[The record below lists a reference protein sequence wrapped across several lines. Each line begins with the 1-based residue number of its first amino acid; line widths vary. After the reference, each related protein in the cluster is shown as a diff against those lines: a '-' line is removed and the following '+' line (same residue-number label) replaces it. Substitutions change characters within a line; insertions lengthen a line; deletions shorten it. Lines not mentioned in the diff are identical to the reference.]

1 MTSRRRFLCAAAVA
15 VGAAGTTGCTSLA
28 LTEGETY
35 ARIEPAQPVASGDR
49 IEVIEFFWYGCPHC
63 HDMHPR
69 LEAWSRRLPADV
81 ALRREAAALRPTW
94 ESGARMHFVLEALG
108 ESGRLA
114 GPLFEAVQ
122 LDGLDLQ
129 DEGAWFAWA
138 AAKGLDRQRV
148 IDMTRSPQAQRYV
161 ALSSEFGPRYQ
172 LRGVPAFVV
181 DGRFLTSNSFTGSA
195 QDTLDT
201 VDKLVAKARAERAA
215 QHKAR

>member
-1 MTSRRRFLCAAAVA
+1 MTSRRRFLYATAAVA
-15 VGAAGTTGCTSLA
+15 AAGTAACASLD
-28 LTEGETY
+28 LVEGDTY

-69 LEAWSRRLPADV
+69 LEAWARRLPPDV

-108 ESGRLA
+108 ASERLSGS
-114 GPLFEAVQ
+114 LFEAVQ

-129 DEGAWFAWA
+129 DEAAWFAWA
-138 AAKGLDRQRV
+138 AAQGLDRARV
-148 IDMTRSPQAQRYV
+148 AELHRSAQAQRYV
-161 ALSSEFGPRYQ
+161 ALSAEVGQRYQ

-181 DGRFLTSNSFTGSA
+181 DGRYLTSNSFTGSA

-201 VDKLVAKARAERAA
+201 VGKLVAKARAERAT